1 MNILIFFVGM
11 LFFSHVL
18 AWSNP
23 PLKFQE
29 DGFYAQELRLENQRK
44 ERNYSF
50 VGKENSSFHA
60 AQIHAQGNFLNR
72 MSGYFSPQ
80 GVNIH
85 DPYALKSQLIKDQ
98 AQRNFGLTQ
107 LTASLQGKI
116 AGILEEENKIKQ
128 ELITPSGE
136 IATYDRSTILNKAEK
151 LKELGDKTRK
161 LEFYIG
167 QEFKN
172 HLRNKMIPPYL
183 ERADQFSLSKQAD
196 QTVHFYL
203 KGANSNFSGVSTLK
217 SLLYN
222 SASQFGEIA
231 REIGKKEDE
240 LQNQFL
246 QSYVLGS
253 FTLAATILTAIP
265 TGGATLPMAAKV
277 GLGAAMTGQTVSL
290 GETLRSQLVLNQKG
304 LEGFHSEEELK
315 AKIGLGAF
323 QILTQTIS
331 GVSQLYQTGK
341 EFSALFGEMSNG
353 QKLYSFQQVL
363 SHLNRLAEI
372 GGLKEK
378 ALGENSNQLLN
389 LSLQG
394 ADLLWGFS
402 STPSTLQSMKQ
413 AKVRNL
419 SAQKIKDYVDE
430 QRLNP
435 IHYRDQ
441 IFSKGV
447 ERFGDSIALFN
458 SFPKGREFLNQ
469 NLTLLALH
477 EAGNLYRTSEP
488 KLLFERE
495 RRIYKLAMEGKI
507 DSEQLLKEL
516 NLNKIKP
523 IMIRKYVEKE
533 ENHFYLQEAKM
544 KEDYGVRLPVLE
556 IQEENQIT
564 FLMPEN
570 FSQFQV
576 SNQKNVARAELYK
589 RYPLLDVFPKT
600 DIGLRDLSHKI
611 EGFITE
617 YGTISQSHYLE
628 VKKAREQ
635 GKTVHLSEFPYTKK
649 EILLKTQELL
659 LTFFNRDGEWF
670 IDSSKPIDANKLN
683 QLMLKY
689 KIDLNLKN

>member
-240 LQNQFL
+240 L
-246 QSYVLGS
+246 
-253 FTLAATILTAIP
+253 
-265 TGGATLPMAAKV
+265 
-277 GLGAAMTGQTVSL
+277 
-290 GETLRSQLVLNQKG
+290 
-304 LEGFHSEEELK
+304 
-315 AKIGLGAF
+315 
-323 QILTQTIS
+323 
-331 GVSQLYQTGK
+331 
-341 EFSALFGEMSNG
+341 
-353 QKLYSFQQVL
+353 
-363 SHLNRLAEI
+363 
-372 GGLKEK
+372 
-378 ALGENSNQLLN
+378 
-389 LSLQG
+389 
-394 ADLLWGFS
+394 
-402 STPSTLQSMKQ
+402 
-413 AKVRNL
+413 
-419 SAQKIKDYVDE
+419 
-430 QRLNP
+430 
-435 IHYRDQ
+435 
-441 IFSKGV
+441 SK
-447 ERFGDSIALFN
+447 
-458 SFPKGREFLNQ
+458 
-469 NLTLLALH
+469 
-477 EAGNLYRTSEP
+477 
-488 KLLFERE
+488 
-495 RRIYKLAMEGKI
+495 
-507 DSEQLLKEL
+507 
-516 NLNKIKP
+516 
-523 IMIRKYVEKE
+523 
-533 ENHFYLQEAKM
+533 
-544 KEDYGVRLPVLE
+544 
-556 IQEENQIT
+556 
-564 FLMPEN
+564 
-570 FSQFQV
+570 
-576 SNQKNVARAELYK
+576 
-589 RYPLLDVFPKT
+589 
-600 DIGLRDLSHKI
+600 
-611 EGFITE
+611 
-617 YGTISQSHYLE
+617 
-628 VKKAREQ
+628 
-635 GKTVHLSEFPYTKK
+635 
-649 EILLKTQELL
+649 
-659 LTFFNRDGEWF
+659 
-670 IDSSKPIDANKLN
+670 
-683 QLMLKY
+683 
-689 KIDLNLKN
+689 